1 MNIEQIVVTF
11 WHQAMETQ
19 IGLVMV
25 TSTSSTKGDIS
36 RHSEVVK
43 FKHIR
48 NTSKSEKKS
57 RSCSSEA
64 GVDNNDDDDMQT
76 GGNWVNYDV
85 KYALLDAL
93 KTWRGRGQLS

>member
-1 MNIEQIVVTF
+1 MNFEQLVVTF

-19 IGLVMV
+19 IGLVVV

-36 RHSEVVK
+36 RHSEVVE

-48 NTSKSEKKS
+48 NTSKSDKKS
-57 RSCSSEA
+57 CLCSTKA
-64 GVDNNDDDDMQT
+64 GVDNNDDDMQN